1 MEGEEQG
8 ATAIIQAAAQ
18 EAALHELSAL
28 KDFTGS
34 GFKLWVLTSNVER
47 ERGLRSPSFSV
58 ESGAASRGGLRGSG
72 SRCAVR
78 VSHRWCGR
86 GSPTG
91 RGR

>member
-34 GFKLWVLTSNVER
+34 GFKLWVVTSNVER
-47 ERGLRSPSFSV
+47 ERGLPISQF
-58 ESGAASRGGLRGSG
+58 
-72 SRCAVR
+72 
-78 VSHRWCGR
+78 
-86 GSPTG
+86 
-91 RGR
+91 